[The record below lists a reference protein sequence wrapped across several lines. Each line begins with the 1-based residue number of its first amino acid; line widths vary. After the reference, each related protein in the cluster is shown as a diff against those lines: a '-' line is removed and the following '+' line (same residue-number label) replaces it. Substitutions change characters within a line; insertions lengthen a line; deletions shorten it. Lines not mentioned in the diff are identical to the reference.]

1 MGVASPETPAHA
13 SAMEEATPLRDAESP
28 LADGAHCPRCDKTVP
43 VIRPWGGWP
52 WVRRAWLGVMGVF
65 LLLFPFMAADY
76 VCMIPT
82 LMMVMF
88 AAGPIFH
95 FAGEKPTCRR
105 CRLEL
110 ARS

>member
-1 MGVASPETPAHA
+1 MGT
-13 SAMEEATPLRDAESP
+13 
-28 LADGAHCPRCDKTVP
+28 
-43 VIRPWGGWP
+43 
-52 WVRRAWLGVMGVF
+52 F
-65 LLLFPFMAADY
+65 LLFFPFMAADY
-76 VCMIPT
+76 VCMMPT

-110 ARS
+110 VRS